1 MEHYDIF
8 IRYSR
13 HDLENVKEVMAG
25 IEQSTTARCWD
36 GFRWHRKRY
45 RQPHS
50 IVDVCLKK
58 INYYVHYENIN
69 RIPLSV
75 FGRFVSIVR

>member
-25 IEQSTTARCWD
+25 IEQSTTARCWMYLD
-36 GFRWHRKRY
+36 GIE
-45 RQPHS
+45 S
-50 IVDVCLKK
+50 GTG
-58 INYYVHYENIN
+58 N
-69 RIPLSV
+69 RIPLWM
-75 FGRFVSIVR
+75 FVLKK

>member
-25 IEQSTTARCWD
+25 IEQSTTARCWMDLD
-36 GFRWHRKRY
+36 G
-45 RQPHS
+45 
-50 IVDVCLKK
+50 I
-58 INYYVHYENIN
+58 EGGTGN
-69 RIPLSV
+69 RIPLWM
-75 FGRFVSIVR
+75 FVLKK